1 MSKII
6 KKMFSFLM
14 IFTLCFT
21 FIGSNTKVFADDSYS
36 GKNITQTIEGK
47 YLLYRLEKDARFKKE
62 NEFFKNQ
69 GIYLEKNL
77 YSILKFEDN
86 SSRISYIV
94 ENGDKFYEIV
104 YIMNNSNEVILQDK
118 KENTLLEDNKLNIK
132 WTFDNEKFIDVIV
145 SKDGTIK
152 SEGVIYANDKE
163 FVNHIMQQNNYQ
175 TKGACEFAMAIL
187 CGAGG
192 SGGCYAICGIE
203 AIVSRIGGLGCAV
216 ACGLIASLG
225 CYGATLKIC
234 G

>member
-6 KKMFSFLM
+6 KKTFSFLM

-21 FIGSNTKVFADDSYS
+21 FMGSNTKVFADDSYS

-62 NEFFKNQ
+62 N
-69 GIYLEKNL
+69 
-77 YSILKFEDN
+77 
-86 SSRISYIV
+86 
-94 ENGDKFYEIV
+94 
-104 YIMNNSNEVILQDK
+104 
-118 KENTLLEDNKLNIK
+118 TLLKDNKLDIK
-132 WTFDNEKFIDVIV
+132 WTFDNEIFIDVIV
-145 SKDGTIK
+145 SKDGTIE

-175 TKGACEFAMAIL
+175 TKGACEIAMALL

-192 SGGCYAICGIE
+192 SAGCYAICGIE
-203 AIVSRIGGLGCAV
+203 AIVTRIGGLGCAI

>member
-1 MSKII
+1 M
-6 KKMFSFLM
+6 
-14 IFTLCFT
+14 
-21 FIGSNTKVFADDSYS
+21 
-36 GKNITQTIEGK
+36 
-47 YLLYRLEKDARFKKE
+47 
-62 NEFFKNQ
+62 
-69 GIYLEKNL
+69 

-94 ENGDKFYEIV
+94 ENGDKIYEIV

-132 WTFDNEKFIDVIV
+132 WTFDNKKFIDVIV

-152 SEGVIYANDKE
+152 SEGVIYDNDKE

-203 AIVSRIGGLGCAV
+203 AIVSRIGGLGCAI